1 MALTATRGGG
11 ERHADSLANRAAVW
25 LLDDLYPHVADNAC
39 CVAQLALS

>member
-25 LLDDLYPHVADNAC
+25 LLHDLYPHVTDNAFSR
-39 CVAQLALS
+39 AQFLFG